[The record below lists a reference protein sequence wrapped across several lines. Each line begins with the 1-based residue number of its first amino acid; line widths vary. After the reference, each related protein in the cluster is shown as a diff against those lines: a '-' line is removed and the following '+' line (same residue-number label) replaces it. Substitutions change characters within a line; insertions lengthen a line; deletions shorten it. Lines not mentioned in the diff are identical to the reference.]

1 MKAKEGYAGGWAE
14 ESYREKERTQT
25 RISACGFVFVFVF
38 VLFASKQF
46 IKTDLAAVLGGT
58 SQHLRLVLCYL
69 DMCRG
74 SGGKEADLGGRVSF
88 FMVHPSIRAE
98 VPASRDRHL
107 SVDSQA

>member
-1 MKAKEGYAGGWAE
+1 MREAGLRKAIGRKKGL
-14 ESYREKERTQT
+14 RRV
-25 RISACGFVFVFVF
+25 FPPVVFFFVFVF

-107 SVDSQA
+107 SVDSQV